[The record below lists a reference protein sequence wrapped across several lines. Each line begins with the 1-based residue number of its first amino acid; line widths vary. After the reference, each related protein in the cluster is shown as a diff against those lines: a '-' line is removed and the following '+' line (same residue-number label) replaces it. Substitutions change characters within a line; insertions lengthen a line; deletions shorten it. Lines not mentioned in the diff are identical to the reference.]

1 MLFRF
6 KKSRP
11 KNDRNAAPQQDADE
25 QPWRLNFGLSP
36 GPAPARWIRKPVAPA
51 DDPAAVKE
59 DAPSQS

>member
-11 KNDRNAAPQQDADE
+11 KNDENAAPQEDAE

-51 DDPAAVKE
+51 EDPAAVK
-59 DAPSQS
+59 DDVPGQD

>member
-1 MLFRF
+1 MLSRF

-11 KNDRNAAPQQDADE
+11 KNDGNAAPQSDAE

-51 DDPAAVKE
+51 DDHAAVRDE
-59 DAPSQS
+59 APSQS

>member
-1 MLFRF
+1 MLFRR
-6 KKSRP
+6 KKSP
-11 KNDRNAAPQQDADE
+11 PMSIGESAPQEDAE

>member
-11 KNDRNAAPQQDADE
+11 KNDRNAAPQEDTTE
-25 QPWRLNFGLSP
+25 PWRLNFGLSP

-51 DDPAAVKE
+51 DDPAAVKDE
-59 DAPSQS
+59 APSQS